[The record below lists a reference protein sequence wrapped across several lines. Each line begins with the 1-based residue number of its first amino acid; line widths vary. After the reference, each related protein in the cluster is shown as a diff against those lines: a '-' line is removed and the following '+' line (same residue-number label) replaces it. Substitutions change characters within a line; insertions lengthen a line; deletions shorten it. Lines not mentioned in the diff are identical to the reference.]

1 MKMPRVS
8 TWPSLAEEVS
18 STTTG
23 IGPNFTPFALCENT
37 MLQGAIKGV
46 TGNGQGF
53 LGECGRSA
61 EGQRTCPP
69 VEPGLILSHQSL
81 IHTQLRMY
89 AFSLDPEKK
98 NYNRTETP
106 KTNLMC
112 ILVSLSTHTS
122 HPAAGSNSI
131 HPCLPTRRVAD
142 SRYAHFSLFMVNNRK
157 ELTLDTFGKFD
168 EYRATRGYTI
178 PLVQL
183 TN

>member
-23 IGPNFTPFALCENT
+23 IGPNFTPFAVCENT

-61 EGQRTCPP
+61 EGQKTCPP

-81 IHTQLRMY
+81 IRTQLRMY

-112 ILVSLSTHTS
+112 ILVSLSTHRIQLL
-122 HPAAGSNSI
+122 G
-131 HPCLPTRRVAD
+131 PTASTLAYQPDVLRILGMLIF
-142 SRYAHFSLFMVNNRK
+142 RYSW
-157 ELTLDTFGKFD
+157 LTIGKS
-168 EYRATRGYTI
+168 
-178 PLVQL
+178 
-183 TN
+183 